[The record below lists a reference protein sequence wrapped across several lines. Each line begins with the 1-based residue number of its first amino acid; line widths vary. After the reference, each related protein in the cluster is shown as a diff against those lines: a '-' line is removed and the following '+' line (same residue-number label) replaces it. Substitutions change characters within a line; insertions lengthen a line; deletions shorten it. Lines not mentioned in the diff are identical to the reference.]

1 MSSKAHYLL
10 GSLIDYKRLV
20 LFPRNM
26 PVKRTEYTFR
36 CGHRRWTENTE
47 RGSENSLSLSS
58 NQEET
63 LSPHLCLPIFS
74 FIFCFPS
81 SFCFLLSDRPS
92 FFLILSTK
100 ISPYTY
106 ICSPVFHAIPSFS
119 LSRARI
125 SSRLPILF
133 ESSARNPS
141 VVLLIMPAESSPVP
155 ISSCLQG
162 QLISSTRYYEYS
174 RFSFFLVH
182 LSLAASTLFPLVVV
196 ILVVVV
202 LIVVSLSGQ
211 PFPVILA
218 ARWRRFKAY

>member
-1 MSSKAHYLL
+1 MNREHGKGIGKFSLAFIQPRGNPFSSSLSPYLL
-10 GSLIDYKRLV
+10 LYILLSFFLLFPSLRSSIFLPHSFYEDFSLHV
-20 LFPRNM
+20 HLLTGFPRN
-26 PVKRTEYTFR
+26 
-36 CGHRRWTENTE
+36 
-47 RGSENSLSLSS
+47 
-58 NQEET
+58 
-63 LSPHLCLPIFS
+63 
-74 FIFCFPS
+74 
-81 SFCFLLSDRPS
+81 S
-92 FFLILSTK
+92 FFL
-100 ISPYTY
+100 
-106 ICSPVFHAIPSFS
+106 S
-119 LSRARI
+119 LARARI